1 MIAKMVNAPD
11 PHPIRVVIPII
22 VKLRGDAG

>member
-1 MIAKMVNAPD
+1 MIAKMVSTPD

-22 VKLRGDAG
+22 VKLRGDTG